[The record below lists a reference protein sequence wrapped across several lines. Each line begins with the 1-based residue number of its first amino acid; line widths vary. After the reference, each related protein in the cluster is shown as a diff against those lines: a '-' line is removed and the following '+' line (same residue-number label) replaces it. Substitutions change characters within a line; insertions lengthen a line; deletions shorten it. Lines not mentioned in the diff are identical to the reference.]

1 MESIA
6 SDVVDSA
13 VKIHSAL
20 GPGLLESA
28 YQACLAHELARRN
41 HKVSAEILLP
51 LHYEG
56 LTIDKAYRV
65 DMLVD
70 DLVIVENKVVQSLL
84 PIHQAQVFTY
94 LKITQLN
101 LGLLINWN
109 NRLIKH
115 GIKRIA
121 HSIRINRSPPGF
133 FVSWLLCDI
142 KIFLLAGE

>member
-1 MESIA
+1 MQEDRDTIESVA

-28 YQACLAHELARRN
+28 YQACLAHELARRGHN
-41 HKVSAEILLP
+41 VSSEVLLP
-51 LHYEG
+51 LEYEG
-56 LTIDKAYRV
+56 LTIEKAYRI

-70 DLVIVENKVVQSLL
+70 DLVIVENKVVQNLL

-94 LKITQLN
+94 LKLTRLK

-115 GIKRIA
+115 GMKRIV
-121 HSIRINRSPPGF
+121 HS
-133 FVSWLLCDI
+133 V
-142 KIFLLAGE
+142 